1 MHLRALELH
10 GFKAFAERQRFEFGP
25 GITVVVG
32 PNGSGKSNVADAIR
46 WALGEQSTRQIR
58 ARRTEDVIFS
68 GSEKRRALGAAE
80 VTLTLDNAEGWMPID
95 YGEVAVTRRADRSG
109 ENEYRINGQRVRLGD
124 VLDLFRRAQVGQN
137 SYAMMTQGLV
147 DEVLALRPRERR
159 ALIEEAG
166 ELDRHRHQLV
176 LSERRLSETRGNLGR
191 VRMLLREIEP
201 RVRQLERQSRRAQR
215 YRELAH
221 ELADA
226 LSLYFETELRSAQ
239 EALAAARAEH
249 DQRAEAFAAVGLE
262 LGGVEERAAALEGEV
277 AAARRA
283 LAAAQAGERA
293 LAEEALGLEQQTALA
308 EQRQELL
315 GERATEIERDVEAL
329 ARAAAE
335 DEALVAGEQRA
346 AAEASALAGRHA
358 AAAEVVERERVA
370 LGGADEAALLLLRE
384 LAEAESRRARHEA
397 EREELRRQAA
407 RDVERAERAAVER
420 ERAGERRVEL
430 LALARQHGAS
440 ARDAHEGAATLERAL
455 AEARRRRDA
464 AERALEEEQRQL
476 AQVGAAVRAAE
487 ALVAQLEER
496 RLLVQRFSEQA
507 PAAGAGAQ
515 ALLEAA
521 RAAARDGVPEGEES
535 PPTLVGAVGR
545 LIRVPEG
552 LEDAIEAALAE
563 QIGAI
568 VVESDD
574 DALAALDFLRERRAG
589 SATIYALERVAP
601 AYPLNLFNERG
612 VIGVAARLVRT
623 EQRYRGLVDALLG
636 RTIVV
641 EDLAT
646 ARRMLPRGLGSVV
659 TRDGI
664 LLRPGGAVFGGRGGA
679 TTEQFA
685 LQRELEELP
694 EQQRLAVEQVSL
706 AQARLGRQE
715 ATAADARELV
725 AQARRAVDGAEAD
738 RRAADAG
745 REALGRRFAP
755 IAAELRRLRATLAA
769 PLAAVSDAGRA
780 ARVEEAERALA
791 TVGAEL
797 AALRDRS
804 QALVAERDA
813 AVERVT
819 AAQAAL
825 ATLEGERR
833 AAEAQREE
841 RAAARSR
848 DRDRLAQ
855 RREQLGMLRRE
866 REDLALQLTGLRQRL
881 ANARSARGESQQRVG
896 PAHAA
901 LAELEAEQ
909 RELSARRADG
919 HARQLE
925 AERELLEAEARLR
938 RHAEAV
944 QTLLAQIADEGMQV
958 VDGGRVLPLEPVAP
972 EAPRSEFDDAPAAP
986 EPDEGG
992 EPADEA
998 HAGGAATQAAP
1009 PLRGGAD
1016 VSAEDLRERV
1026 SALRTQIRSLGPV
1039 NVEALAELEEERQRV
1054 EFLTTQLGDLESAE
1068 HELRGAITELRRL
1081 IRRRFTETFE
1091 QVNAAF
1097 SEYFRRFFGGGHA
1110 ELRLE
1115 RLAPPD
1121 AGEDAGDEAGA
1132 TDLDGDDDAVA
1143 ALIDDREP
1151 GVEITAQPPGKRI
1164 ASLAMLSGGERSM
1177 TSVALLFA
1185 LLSVNPAP
1193 VCVLDEVDAALDEA
1207 NVGRFLETLR
1217 ELTARSQFIVITH
1230 NRRTIEAA
1238 DAIYGVSMGDDSVSR
1253 VLSLR
1258 LDDERSAQP

>member
-68 GSEKRRALGAAE
+68 GSEKRRAMGSAE

-95 YGEVAVTRRADRSG
+95 FGEVAVTRRAERSG
-109 ENEYRINGQRVRLGD
+109 ENSYRINGQRVRLGD

-166 ELDRHRHQLV
+166 ELGRHRHQLV
-176 LSERRLSETRGNLGR
+176 LSERRLTETRDNLGR

-249 DQRAEAFAAVGLE
+249 DQRSQAFAAVGIE
-262 LGGVEERAAALEGEV
+262 LAGVEERATALEADV
-277 AAARRA
+277 AARRRE
-283 LAAAQAGERA
+283 LAEAQARERA
-293 LAEEALGLEQQTALA
+293 LAEEALGLEQQVALA

-315 GERATEIERDVEAL
+315 GERATEIEHDVESL

-335 DEALVAGEQRA
+335 DDALAADQQQR

-370 LGGADEAALLLLRE
+370 LGGADEAARLLLRE
-384 LAEAESRRARHEA
+384 LAETEARRARHEA
-397 EREELRRQAA
+397 EREELRRQAT
-407 RDVERAERAAVER
+407 RDAERAERAAVER
-420 ERAGERRVEL
+420 ERAGERRTEL
-430 LALARQHGAS
+430 LSEARAYGLRAV
-440 ARDAHEGAATLERAL
+440 AAHERAGTLESAL

-476 AQVGAAVRAAE
+476 AQVSAAVRAAE

-521 RAAARDGVPEGEES
+521 RIAERDGVPAGEEA
-535 PPTLVGAVGR
+535 PPSLVGAVGR

-574 DALAALDFLRERRAG
+574 DALAALDFLREHRAG

-679 TTEQFA
+679 TREQFT

-694 EQQRLAVEQVSL
+694 EQLRLAREQVSL
-706 AQARLGRQE
+706 TQARLARQE

-725 AQARRAVDGAEAD
+725 TQARRAVDGAEAD
-738 RRAADAG
+738 RRAADG
-745 REALGRRFAP
+745 ERESLARRFAP
-755 IAAELRRLRATLAA
+755 LAAELRQLRATLAA
-769 PLAAVSDAGRA
+769 PVLAMNDEGRASRVAVAKSALAATG
-780 ARVEEAERALA
+780 E
-791 TVGAEL
+791 EL

-855 RREQLGMLRRE
+855 RREQLGAARRE

-881 ANARSARGESQQRVG
+881 VNARSTRGESQQLVG

-901 LAELEAEQ
+901 LAELEAEE
-909 RELSARRADG
+909 RELAARRTDG

-944 QTLLAQIADEGMQV
+944 QTLLAQIADEGMRAA
-958 VDGGRVLPLEPVAP
+958 DDGRVLPLEPTTP
-972 EAPRSEFDDAPAAP
+972 DAPRSEFDAAP
-986 EPDEGG
+986 ESAPESG
-992 EPADEA
+992 ESTPEA
-998 HAGGAATQAAP
+998 QPGGAPTEAAS
-1009 PLRGGAD
+1009 PLRGGAE
-1016 VSAEDLRERV
+1016 VSADDLRERV
-1026 SALRTQIRSLGPV
+1026 SGLRAQIRTLGPV

-1054 EFLTTQLGDLESAE
+1054 EFLTTQVGDLEAAE
-1068 HELRGAITELRRL
+1068 AELRGAITELRRL

-1091 QVNAAF
+1091 QVNTAF

-1110 ELRLE
+1110 ELRME
-1115 RLAPPD
+1115 KLAPRQSD
-1121 AGEDAGDEAGA
+1121 ADADDEAA
-1132 TDLDGDDDAVA
+1132 RDLDSDDDDGAVA
-1143 ALIDDREP
+1143 ALMDEREP

-1164 ASLAMLSGGERSM
+1164 ANLAMLSGGERSM

-1207 NVGRFLETLR
+1207 NVGRFVETLR
-1217 ELTARSQFIVITH
+1217 ELTARSQFIVISH

-1258 LDDERSAQP
+1258 LDDVATTT